1 MPDPELLDNI
11 VYRDISNNRNAFF
24 FFLLLFNFENA
35 VVKLLACRVSLIS
48 MFCLDDGNAD

>member
-1 MPDPELLDNI
+1 MPDPELLDNT
-11 VYRDISNNRNAFF
+11 VYRDISNNGNAF

-48 MFCLDDGNAD
+48 MFCLDDGNAG